1 MRLMAIFSY
10 TMQWTFTYA
19 YPSDA
24 NAESS
29 TSCGA
34 GPFNTET
41 INLNFMV
48 QAVDNK
54 PTKWASTLAV
64 LPSVPTGFVK
74 DIDSKSYIKASGTAG
89 AASYPDSTGMPG
101 KGAKSIFSGA
111 ATTGV
116 SFGAMFAIP
125 MVVAALL

>member
-1 MRLMAIFSY
+1 MAIFSY

-19 YPSDA
+19 YPSDS

-34 GPFNTET
+34 GPFSTET
-41 INLNFMV
+41 INLNFNV

-54 PTKWASTLAV
+54 PTKWSSTLAV
-64 LPSVPTGFVK
+64 LPSTPTGLVK
-74 DIDSKSYIKASGTAG
+74 DVDSKTYIEASGTAG
-89 AASYPDSTGMPG
+89 AANYPDSTAMPG